1 MFNNSESLTGSSTKS
16 AAFKRKSSSPRR
28 HIPKSVTKD
37 PSRST
42 PSQVSA
48 TGQSPASSSKTNA
61 YEKQSSLTASGNDSE
76 FTLSFSTASNRAQ
89 SPLVASVKATND
101 KHTPVAKGASSLHAS
116 SKDLSAANRPQSSG
130 ASTLVTSEE
139 PTNTSKKTH
148 LPTVPKVSDRAKR
161 GKSVTLASKIS
172 SLVSE
177 KESSVHPI
185 TQSRGRKRPRAHDTI
200 VDHTPKLVPPQK
212 PQRRRYSTGEE
223 IVIDSR
229 PMQLP
234 ANCNFLPLE
243 VETKEQGQSSLVSV
257 QVEESLGQQLNH
269 ISAQTNSSFFGGS
282 LYQSVDSSL
291 AVVTQHSSGNPA
303 KCFVSEGSVG
313 VSGTASH
320 TDAEVDKG
328 AAILPNLETPELFQP
343 SLVKEEP
350 KSPSANEGGQAE
362 VPFIKCDD
370 TSSIITSQE
379 STESFYTAPAYTPT
393 KTQSPVVGQRK
404 ASGHEQTRIEFESTV
419 RQPHITNLPSS
430 HVDFKK
436 KADNQ
441 SRVDST
447 GLISIPPSDEAM
459 EVSFNAGEPEPHER
473 LAPGSLV
480 PTAMKHGS
488 STEESSS
495 CFSPSLTTPTEHT
508 MLDIMPMVPCLVA
521 TASPDAECPQT
532 STHGSLVPVSNTS
545 TTTLQVELTLPL
557 VVCQPPLST
566 LASASTGT
574 VVTSNSNVPTMSTN
588 VDLVPS
594 TESSGQDAT
603 NHNTEREQLAAC
615 IPETSTISHLSSP
628 LSSSVYYIE
637 MTETS
642 EPISPLNLKEGNH
655 TSTQP
660 IDQGSGTTESTIK
673 ALEQKVYEA
682 AVSTFVEAKGTLSS
696 ALIGSPPVS
705 VSMTGKLGMYNP
717 THPAWPD
724 SPLYMVSFVCC
735 LFCRLRNGS
744 SMLHWRG

>member
-1 MFNNSESLTGSSTKS
+1 MTGSSTKS

-28 HIPKSVTKD
+28 HIPRSVTKD

-48 TGQSPASSSKTNA
+48 TGQLPASSSKTNA
-61 YEKQSSLTASGNDSE
+61 YEKQSSLTASGKAANDSE
-76 FTLSFSTASNRAQ
+76 STLSLSTAPNRAQ

-101 KHTPVAKGASSLHAS
+101 KHTTVVKGASSLHAS
-116 SKDLSAANRPQSSG
+116 SKDVSAANRPQSSG
-130 ASTLVTSEE
+130 ASKMVTSEE

-161 GKSVTLASKIS
+161 GKPVTLASKIS

-212 PQRRRYSTGEE
+212 PQRRRYPTGEE

-243 VETKEQGQSSLVSV
+243 VETEEQGQSSLVSV
-257 QVEESLGQQLNH
+257 QVEESLGQQVNH
-269 ISAQTNSSFFGGS
+269 IAAQTTSSFFGGS
-282 LYQSVDSSL
+282 SYKSVDSSL
-291 AVVTQHSSGNPA
+291 AVVTQHSYGNPA
-303 KCFVSEGSVG
+303 KCFLSEGSMG
-313 VSGTASH
+313 VSGAASH

-350 KSPSANEGGQAE
+350 KSPSTNEGNQAE
-362 VPFIKCDD
+362 VSFIKCDD

-393 KTQSPVVGQRK
+393 KTQGPVVSQRE
-404 ASGHEQTRIEFESTV
+404 ASGHEQTSIEFESTV

-430 HVDFKK
+430 HVDFNK

-441 SRVDST
+441 SHVDST
-447 GLISIPPSDEAM
+447 GLISLPPSDEAM
-459 EVSFNAGEPEPHER
+459 EVSFNAGESEPYER
-473 LAPGSLV
+473 WAPGSLV
-480 PTAMKHGS
+480 PTTMKHGS

-508 MLDIMPMVPCLVA
+508 MLDIMPMVPCLAA

-532 STHGSLVPVSNTS
+532 STHGSLVPVSDTS
-545 TTTLQVELTLPL
+545 TTTLQVELTLAL
-557 VVCQPPLST
+557 LVCQPPLST
-566 LASASTGT
+566 LASTSTGT

-603 NHNTEREQLAAC
+603 NHNTEREQLAAY
-615 IPETSTISHLSSP
+615 IPETSTISNLPSP
-628 LSSSVYYIE
+628 LSSSVYYVE

-642 EPISPLNLKEGNH
+642 DPISPLNLKKGNH

-660 IDQGSGTTESTIK
+660 VHQGSGTTESTIK

-682 AVSTFVEAKGTLSS
+682 AVSTFVEAEGS
-696 ALIGSPPVS
+696 ALIGPPPIS
-705 VSMTGKLGMYNP
+705 VSMTGRLGMYSP
-717 THPAWPD
+717 THAAWPD
-724 SPLYMVSFVCC
+724 SSLYTVSLVI
-735 LFCRLRNGS
+735 L
-744 SMLHWRG
+744 

>member
-76 FTLSFSTASNRAQ
+76 STLSLSTTPNRVQ

-101 KHTPVAKGASSLHAS
+101 KHTPVVKGASSLHAS
-116 SKDLSAANRPQSSG
+116 SRDLSAANRPQSSG
-130 ASTLVTSEE
+130 ASTMVTSEE

-243 VETKEQGQSSLVSV
+243 VETKEQCQSSLVSV
-257 QVEESLGQQLNH
+257 QVEESLGQQVNH
-269 ISAQTNSSFFGGS
+269 IAAQTNSSFFGGS

-303 KCFVSEGSVG
+303 KCFLSEGSVG

-350 KSPSANEGGQAE
+350 KSPSANEGSQAE

-404 ASGHEQTRIEFESTV
+404 ASGHEQTSIEFESTV

-488 STEESSS
+488 STKESSS

-545 TTTLQVELTLPL
+545 TTTLQVELTLGL

-615 IPETSTISHLSSP
+615 IPEASTISHLSSP
-628 LSSSVYYIE
+628 LSSSVYYVE

-642 EPISPLNLKEGNH
+642 EPISPLNLKEGNY

-660 IDQGSGTTESTIK
+660 VDQGSGTTESTIK

-724 SPLYMVSFVCC
+724 SPLYTVSFVC
-735 LFCRLRNGS
+735 
-744 SMLHWRG
+744 

>member
-76 FTLSFSTASNRAQ
+76 STLSFSTASNRAQ

-101 KHTPVAKGASSLHAS
+101 KHTPVAKGASSLHGS
-116 SKDLSAANRPQSSG
+116 SEDLSAANRPQSSG
-130 ASTLVTSEE
+130 ASTMVTSEE

-350 KSPSANEGGQAE
+350 KSPSANEGSQAE
-362 VPFIKCDD
+362 FPFIKCDD

-393 KTQSPVVGQRK
+393 KTQSPVVRQRK
-404 ASGHEQTRIEFESTV
+404 ASDHEQTSIEFESTV

-521 TASPDAECPQT
+521 TASPDADCPQT

-545 TTTLQVELTLPL
+545 TTTLQVELTLAL

-566 LASASTGT
+566 LASTSTGT

-594 TESSGQDAT
+594 TECSGQDAT

-615 IPETSTISHLSSP
+615 IPEASTISHLSSP
-628 LSSSVYYIE
+628 LSSSVYYVE

-660 IDQGSGTTESTIK
+660 VDQGSGTTESTIK

-705 VSMTGKLGMYNP
+705 VSMTGKYNP

-724 SPLYMVSFVCC
+724 SPLYTVSFVCY
-735 LFCRLRNGS
+735 LFFRLRNGS